1 MSARRIRVLIVED
14 SPVIREFL
22 LNAFSGD
29 PHLEVAGAVSDGDE
43 VLAAVRELRPDV
55 VTMDI
60 HMARMDGLEATRRV
74 MQENPVPI
82 VVVSGM
88 IEDQVATTFNALE
101 AGALAVVPRPAGLG
115 DPAHQASV
123 AELVRTLKL
132 MSEVKLVRRR
142 RARDS
147 SSQAGAARQ
156 GFDAA
161 PCGVNIVAIGAST
174 GGPLAIQAL
183 LAGLPKDFTLP
194 VLVVQHIAEG
204 FLNGFVQWLTK
215 ATGFPVHLATD
226 GEVVLPGH
234 AYVAPD
240 RHHMGVDRRARIVL
254 SDAPPENGL
263 RPSVDYLLRSARQVY
278 GKGTAG
284 VLLSGM
290 GKDGAAELLALK
302 KSGAPTFAQDR
313 ESSAVHGMPGEA
325 IRLDAARYVLAPAE
339 IAAALRGLAAVG
351 VAKTGRERNQ

>member
-1 MSARRIRVLIVED
+1 MSPRRIRVLIVED
-14 SPVIREFL
+14 SLVVREFL
-22 LNAFSGD
+22 LHALSED
-29 PHLEVAGAVSDGDE
+29 PDLEVAGAVSDGDE

-74 MQENPVPI
+74 MQEEPVPI

-115 DPAHQASV
+115 DPGHGASV

-132 MSEVKLVRRR
+132 MSELKLVRRR
-142 RARDS
+142 AARGS
-147 SSQAGAARQ
+147 TSQAGVARQ
-156 GFDAA
+156 RPDATSQ
-161 PCGVNIVAIGAST
+161 GVNIVAIGAST
-174 GGPLAIQAL
+174 GGPPAIQAV
-183 LAGLPKDFTLP
+183 LAGLPKDFALP

-204 FLNGFVQWLTK
+204 FLNGFVNWLAK
-215 ATGFPVHLATD
+215 ATGFPVHLGSD
-226 GEVVLPGH
+226 NEVVLPGH

-240 RHHMGVDRRARIVL
+240 CHHMGVDWRGRIVL
-254 SDAPPENGL
+254 SDAPPEDGL

-278 GKGTAG
+278 GKGAVG

-302 KSGAPTFAQDR
+302 KCGAPTFAQDR
-313 ESSAVHGMPGEA
+313 ESSAVYGMPGEA

-339 IAAALRGLAAVG
+339 IATALRGLAPAG
-351 VAKTGRERNQ
+351 AAKTWK

>member
-1 MSARRIRVLIVED
+1 
-14 SPVIREFL
+14 
-22 LNAFSGD
+22 
-29 PHLEVAGAVSDGDE
+29 
-43 VLAAVRELRPDV
+43 
-55 VTMDI
+55 
-60 HMARMDGLEATRRV
+60 
-74 MQENPVPI
+74 
-82 VVVSGM
+82 
-88 IEDQVATTFNALE
+88 
-101 AGALAVVPRPAGLG
+101 
-115 DPAHQASV
+115 
-123 AELVRTLKL
+123 
-132 MSEVKLVRRR
+132 
-142 RARDS
+142 
-147 SSQAGAARQ
+147 
-156 GFDAA
+156 
-161 PCGVNIVAIGAST
+161 
-174 GGPLAIQAL
+174 
-183 LAGLPKDFTLP
+183 
-194 VLVVQHIAEG
+194 
-204 FLNGFVQWLTK
+204 VQWLTK

-240 RHHMGVDRRARIVL
+240 RHHMGVDRRARIAL

>member
-14 SPVIREFL
+14 SPVVREFL
-22 LNAFSGD
+22 LYALSGD
-29 PHLEVAGAVSDGDE
+29 PQLEVVGTVSDGDE
-43 VLAAVRELRPDV
+43 VVAAVLELRPDV
-55 VTMDI
+55 ITMDI

-82 VVVSGM
+82 VVVSGA
-88 IEDQVATTFNALE
+88 IEDQVATTFSALE
-101 AGALAVVPRPAGLG
+101 AGALAVVSRPPGLG
-115 DPAHQASV
+115 DPAYPASV

-142 RARDS
+142 PARDGP
-147 SSQAGAARQ
+147 SQAGAARP
-156 GFDAA
+156 GSDVARRDL
-161 PCGVNIVAIGAST
+161 NIVAIGAST
-174 GGPLAIQAL
+174 GGPTAIQAL
-183 LAGLPKDFTLP
+183 LAGLPKDFALP

-204 FLNGFVQWLTK
+204 FLNGFVQWLAK
-215 ATGFPVHLATD
+215 VTGFPVHLATD
-226 GEVVLPGH
+226 GEVALPGH

-263 RPSVDYLLRSARQVY
+263 RPSVGYLLRSARQVY
-278 GKGTAG
+278 GKGTVG

-302 KSGAPTFAQDR
+302 KSGAPTFAQDQ

-339 IAAALRGLAAVG
+339 IAVALRDLAAAG
-351 VAKTGRERNQ
+351 AAKTWK